1 MLHAHQENLK
11 SLAFRTLNL
20 NRPHIARNAADQ
32 NFPLEFTQ
40 IYDPPEQYLLHRE
53 SFAGRTLAY
62 RKASVIRKERRI
74 AVMKENWDAPNH
86 GEVYADVLAYL
97 DALSFLQLEEV

>member
-1 MLHAHQENLK
+1 MTTTVNPNNSIEGWRRASNDIFDK
-11 SLAFRTLNL
+11 KNTLWKFIECMKNEEEL
-20 NRPHIARNAADQ
+20 TDNNIGLIA
-32 NFPLEFTQ
+32 
-40 IYDPPEQYLLHRE
+40 
-53 SFAGRTLAY
+53 AGRTLAY

-86 GEVYADVLAYL
+86 GGVYADVLAYL